1 MRTQQAA
8 NRDAID
14 ALGVVLWTARA
25 GSWAIESIDPGVV
38 RMLGYAS
45 DAWRADGFWLD
56 RTHNRDRRR
65 LRLFLDRAHEV
76 RPDRGAFCEYR
87 IYDAG
92 GSVRWLRTSVLR
104 ADEEGQTVTGAHLDV
119 TDEHRALEALG
130 LTTRQLREARGL
142 GEVAGKHPSA
152 AHGDVARGTGWHSP
166 RSTERTH
173 RAVWNALPASSG
185 VLDRDGIVIDVNH
198 GWVKLCRRF
207 GRDDAFLGASY
218 VDVAQRAGEWGNA
231 RAGEAAEGIRR
242 VLLGVDESCSVDYSW
257 SVPGESDERWF
268 RIRAMHLEPAPLGAL
283 VMHEEITDHAAAES
297 LTRRLDDLTHMQ
309 RLATLGELAT
319 TIAHDLNQPLTVI
332 MTAASTISRLARN
345 RPGDEELVPIARD
358 ILDAAARAADV
369 MRQTRGIVRRDD
381 PAVEP
386 VSVNDIVSE
395 VARLLKSDAII
406 RQVAIELQLDPAAG
420 SVAGGRAQLEQ
431 VLMNLLLNAIEAVS
445 EQPSGRRNV
454 RVTTRRVA
462 ASEVEIRVHD
472 TGIGI
477 PEPLR
482 DRVFEPFVTTKRQGT
497 GLGLAIVRAIVQAHG
512 GQVRLETPQ
521 ERGAAFRVTLPAC

>member
-1 MRTQQAA
+1 MRVKYAA

-14 ALGVVLWTARA
+14 ALGVVLWTARS
-25 GSWAIESIDPGVV
+25 GTWAIESIDPGVV

-45 DAWRADGFWLD
+45 DAWAADGFWLE

-65 LRLFLDRAHEV
+65 LRTFLDRARGA

-87 IYDAG
+87 IYDSG

-104 ADEEGQTVTGAHLDV
+104 ADAEGRTLTGAHLDV
-119 TDEHRALEALG
+119 TDEHRVLEALG
-130 LTTRQLREARGL
+130 LTTRQLRAALGI
-142 GEVAGKHPSA
+142 GEVAGRHAVVTQPES
-152 AHGDVARGTGWHSP
+152 ARGSGSHTP
-166 RSTERTH
+166 RSAERTY
-173 RAVWNALPASSG
+173 RAVWDAIPASSA
-185 VLDRDGIVIDVNH
+185 VLDRDGVVIEVNRR
-198 GWVKLCRRF
+198 WMKLARRF

-218 VDVAQRAGEWGNA
+218 LDVAQRAAEWGNA
-231 RAGEAAEGIRR
+231 RASEVADGIRR
-242 VLLGVDESCSVDYSW
+242 VLLGADDRLSHDYSW
-257 SVPGESDERWF
+257 VAPGESDERWF
-268 RIRAMHLEPAPLGAL
+268 RVRVQRLDPPPLGAL
-283 VMHEEITDHAAAES
+283 ILHEEITDGAAAES

-332 MTAASTISRLARN
+332 MTAASTISRLLRN
-345 RPGDEELVPIARD
+345 RSGDDELEPIARD
-358 ILDAAARAADV
+358 ILDAASRAADV
-369 MRQTRGIVRRDD
+369 MRQTRGIVRRDE
-381 PAVEP
+381 AVVEP
-386 VSVNDIVSE
+386 IPVNDIVSE

-406 RQVAIELQLDPAAG
+406 RQVVIELRLDPGAG
-420 SVAGGRAQLEQ
+420 CVAGGRAQLEQ

-445 EQPSGRRNV
+445 EQPHDCRNV
-454 RVTTRRVA
+454 LVTTRRVA
-462 ASEVEIRVHD
+462 PSEVEIRVHD
-472 TGIGI
+472 TGIGV